1 MHYRCNN
8 YVYNY
13 YFVIAFIL
21 LIQAYHRN
29 MISPHYVWITPGWY
43 QNYWWKS
50 YFGSANKNCTRE
62 IMELAVNGSLSLL
75 PRGMFPLQND
85 SALTT
90 SGIVSQ
96 TNHF

>member
-1 MHYRCNN
+1 MHYCCN
-8 YVYNY
+8 YD
-13 YFVIAFIL
+13 YFVIAFIVL

-29 MISPHYVWITPGWY
+29 MISPRYVWITPGWY

-50 YFGSANKNCTRE
+50 YFGSVNKNCTRE
-62 IMELAVNGSLSLL
+62 ILELTVNGSLSLL

-96 TNHF
+96 TNHS